1 MTALIAPFHRVLD
14 ALNLPMKPTAT
25 YARRSCLFIPVDT
38 SHPSW
43 DGRCCT
49 ITIKLQ
55 HAKNKAGANVELD
68 TYAVEEVPPFP
79 GQPGRTF
86 QFLNLT
92 DPKQPDVYEVCMGP
106 INTCKCKAGNCRV
119 PVCKHRSALEEV
131 LAYGELAE
139 PLIPGIRSVKR
150 EVARAS

>member
-1 MTALIAPFHRVLD
+1 MIAPFHRVLD

-55 HAKNKAGANVELD
+55 HSKNKTGAKIELD
-68 TYAVEEVPPFP
+68 TYAVEEQPP
-79 GQPGRTF
+79 QPGLPGRSF
-86 QFLNLT
+86 LFLNLT
-92 DPKQPDVYEVCMGP
+92 DPKQDDVYEVSMGP
-106 INTCKCKAGNCRV
+106 INLCKCKAGKCRV

-131 LAYGELAE
+131 MAYGELAE
-139 PLIPGIRSVKR
+139 TLIPGQ
-150 EVARAS
+150 RATA